1 MFAQNQLSLCLILSF
16 NYSFLQLNQPP
27 KSKIVFP
34 AVPTKALVISPPP
47 PFGGAEASI
56 YFHTLWFPRP
66 KVGFSGMGS
75 TEGGF
80 GRWQRHE
87 TMGCVSLQKGC
98 SLRLLLSIVYLIF
111 SFSVVGLTSL
121 LSLPPSFLL
130 SSSSPSSFRPS
141 LASPPLLSLF
151 SPFLSPPS
159 LSDHMS
165 SPTSVTPHP
174 SPLLL
179 KVRVSGSG
187 ESDFVEVEVAP
198 PTYPALVSACCE
210 ELELSPS
217 DVAKIR
223 KLPSVLVRKDRDV
236 QRMADGQ
243 ELEVVLKGEGSIG
256 GSLMSVISPPA
267 VAASYPTTSVLTVNP
282 FAPPTTAVLALSS
295 QGVHMQRGSPVATA
309 AMVTTEGLVT
319 LKSDENGAGTSNHI
333 SGMTSDSGEVQN
345 HTHSHTHQPGIVN
358 GLQ

>member
-1 MFAQNQLSLCLILSF
+1 MVSRLCSNIFCQSSVLIGLTKEAATVGTPENNSF
-16 NYSFLQLNQPP
+16 EKQSPGFVPNYLQHPAWPYYDVQKNLEKLPDP
-27 KSKIVFP
+27 DAHTVTTT
-34 AVPTKALVISPPP
+34 AVPTYTDGEKRLPETIGDSLAKEMDQL
-47 PFGGAEASI
+47 
-56 YFHTLWFPRP
+56 HLLT
-66 KVGFSGMGS
+66 
-75 TEGGF
+75 TEK
-80 GRWQRHE
+80 
-87 TMGCVSLQKGC
+87 T
-98 SLRLLLSIVYLIF
+98 
-111 SFSVVGLTSL
+111 
-121 LSLPPSFLL
+121 
-130 SSSSPSSFRPS
+130 SSSCKCGQNR
-141 LASPPLLSLF
+141 
-151 SPFLSPPS
+151 
-159 LSDHMS
+159 
-165 SPTSVTPHP
+165 PHP
-174 SPLLL
+174 SPLLV